1 MNYKLLQLTYVISS
15 KLFIILNLSIFD
27 GDEMKI
33 VVTIGGSII
42 IKDHDYKK
50 FRDYAEVLQDLS
62 KEHQIFVVVGGGKTA
77 RDYIGIA
84 RGLEASEAMCDDVGI
99 EVTRLNAKLLITALG
114 SDAYPEVP
122 HNFRKALQFASSNKI
137 IVMGGTEPAHSTDAV
152 GSILAEFVGAELLIN
167 ATSVDGLYNKDPNK
181 YSDAEKFDEVKPSK
195 MMDLM
200 STKEIKAG
208 TYEFFDMTAIQII
221 KRSSIKTVILNGGDP
236 QNIKTAING
245 KIGTIILPEE

>member
-1 MNYKLLQLTYVISS
+1 
-15 KLFIILNLSIFD
+15 
-27 GDEMKI
+27 MKI

-50 FRDYAEVLQDLS
+50 FRDYAKVLKDINE
-62 KEHQIFVVVGGGKTA
+62 EHEIFVVVGGGTTA

-84 RGLEASEAMCDDVGI
+84 RGLEVSEAMCDDIGI
-99 EVTRLNAKLLITALG
+99 EVTRLNAKLLIAALG
-114 SDAYPEVP
+114 DNAYPVVP
-122 HNFRKALQFASSNKI
+122 HNFREAMQFSSSNRI
-137 IVMGGTEPAHSTDAV
+137 VVMGGTEPAHSTDAV

-181 YSDAEKFDEVKPSK
+181 YPDAKMFTEVKPSK
-195 MMDLM
+195 MMELM

-221 KRSSIKTVILNGGDP
+221 KRSGIKTVILNGGDAN
-236 QNIKTAING
+236 NIKTAITD
-245 KIGTIILPEE
+245 KIGTTILQEQD